1 MLSSRLQRNTY
12 ICNFI
17 FSGGVR
23 MKELEL
29 NKTFFLTLS
38 KCTLF
43 SHIPETAY
51 HDLLQFMQASIKF
64 YKKDEFLLHIGE
76 PFLYAGVVLNGTVEG
91 SFLSETFDKISMNHF
106 KASSFF
112 GEALACKQVPY
123 SPIQLR
129 AVTDCTVL
137 FLDLHILLENH
148 DVKDRFQQQF
158 SINLIECLAVQN
170 IFSNLKLRIMGQK
183 SLRARIYL
191 YLNSLIPDKDGWL
204 QIPFSQTVLAEFL
217 GVNRSALSRE
227 LGRMQDEGLIQ
238 INGKRIQLKNTASLS
253 EQETLN

>member
-1 MLSSRLQRNTY
+1 MKDQILDALYFPILQQ
-12 ICNFI
+12 
-17 FSGGVR
+17 
-23 MKELEL
+23 
-29 NKTFFLTLS
+29 
-38 KCTLF
+38 CTLF

-51 HDLLQFMQASIKF
+51 NNLLSFLHATVKF
-64 YKKDEFLLHIGE
+64 YKKDTFLLHIGE

-129 AVTDCTVL
+129 AVTDCTIL

-148 DVKDRFQQQF
+148 DVKDGFQQQF
-158 SINLIECLAVQN
+158 SINLIESLAVQN

-183 SLRARIYL
+183 SLRDRIFL

-227 LGRMQDEGLIQ
+227 LGRMQDEDLIQ
-238 INGKRIQLKNTASLS
+238 INGKRIQLKSTSSLPK
-253 EQETLN
+253 QETPT